1 MTQFLTQSSPIP
13 PYMAFP
19 RFLLD
24 KDGLNETA
32 KILYTILLD
41 RARLSQKND
50 GWTDEQGHVF
60 IFFPIKSLAE
70 TMHKS
75 EMSVK
80 TALNALEK
88 ENLIARKRQGAG
100 FPNRIYV
107 KYPPE
112 ALNQTDRI
120 FSVKQTENCP
130 TDGQKTVSV
139 TDRKLSSNGIAARK
153 QNLKKMENAL
163 ETLEQQRAALSEQK
177 EADKTEFLEI
187 RDGIAPENMDA
198 VMQEREKL
206 RPDGRVGLVRKLYE
220 KYKNKYSSATFD
232 EANRQIDAELK
243 EQPIQKKKRS
253 ISEQLKMPKQETPQ
267 PKKQKKKE
275 YER

>member
-1 MTQFLTQSSPIP
+1 MTQFLTQDSPIP

-50 GWTDEQGHVF
+50 GWSDEQGHVF
-60 IFFPIKSLAE
+60 IFFPIKNLAE

-75 EMSVK
+75 EMSIK

-88 ENLIARKRQGAG
+88 ENLIVRKRQGAG

-112 ALNQTDRI
+112 ALAQTDRNL
-120 FSVKQTENCP
+120 SVRQTESCP
-130 TDGQKTVSV
+130 TDGKKTVSV
-139 TDRKLSSNGIAARK
+139 TGRKLSSSNKEKNNIKRTNSESKNDHTAYGSY
-153 QNLKKMENAL
+153 QNVFLSMEEL
-163 ETLEQQRAALSEQK
+163 ISLQK
-177 EADKTEFLEI
+177 EV
-187 RDGIAPENMDA
+187 PYY
-198 VMQEREKL
+198 QEYIEKL
-206 RPDGRVGLVRKLYE
+206 SSYMASSGKLYS
-220 KYKNKYSSATFD
+220 NHAATIRSWSLRD
-232 EANRQIDAELK
+232 HPA
-243 EQPIQKKKRS
+243 PVKRS
-253 ISEQLKMPKQETPQ
+253 YEC
-267 PKKQKKKE
+267 KE
-275 YER
+275 DESL

>member
-1 MTQFLTQSSPIP
+1 
-13 PYMAFP
+13 MAFP

-139 TDRKLSSNGIAARK
+139 TDRKLSSSNKEKNNIKRTNSESKDDRTAYGSY
-153 QNLKKMENAL
+153 QNRFP
-163 ETLEQQRAALSEQK
+163 QYGR
-177 EADKTEFLEI
+177 TEGFEG
-187 RDGIAPENMDA
+187 RGSGHY
-198 VMQEREKL
+198 QEYIEKL
-206 RPDGRVGLVRKLYE
+206 SSYMASSGKQ
-220 KYKNKYSSATFD
+220 YSSHAATIRSWALRDHPAPVKRTYECKED
-232 EANRQIDAELK
+232 ESL
-243 EQPIQKKKRS
+243 
-253 ISEQLKMPKQETPQ
+253 
-267 PKKQKKKE
+267 
-275 YER
+275 

>member
-1 MTQFLTQSSPIP
+1 MTRFLTQDSPIP

-60 IFFPIKSLAE
+60 IFFPIKNLAE

-75 EMSVK
+75 EMSIK
-80 TALNALEK
+80 TALSALEK
-88 ENLIARKRQGAG
+88 ENLIVRRRQGAG

-112 ALNQTDRI
+112 AFRKLQTSSERSRTLEGTVRLNSTLYPSPDRTI
-120 FSVKQTENCP
+120 SCISFDVNILINSVK
-130 TDGQKTVSV
+130 
-139 TDRKLSSNGIAARK
+139 
-153 QNLKKMENAL
+153 
-163 ETLEQQRAALSEQK
+163 
-177 EADKTEFLEI
+177 
-187 RDGIAPENMDA
+187 
-198 VMQEREKL
+198 
-206 RPDGRVGLVRKLYE
+206 Y
-220 KYKNKYSSATFD
+220 
-232 EANRQIDAELK
+232 
-243 EQPIQKKKRS
+243 
-253 ISEQLKMPKQETPQ
+253 
-267 PKKQKKKE
+267 
-275 YER
+275 